1 MTYYVEVFTS
11 STGKKQNERVVT
23 RRSCQS
29 LGAVNDALAVL
40 WPRAASP
47 LRLSEAQLLD
57 LPLEQTE
64 GIGAGYRGV
73 RVRR

>member
-29 LGAVNDALAVL
+29 LAAVNDALAAL
-40 WPRAASP
+40 WPGMKLPAEQ
-47 LRLSEAQLLD
+47 LERLPVELSQLLA
-57 LPLEQTE
+57 E
-64 GIGAGYRGV
+64 GPAYRGI
-73 RVRR
+73 RVRK